1 VSAGGDGPP
10 GRRAARERALGLL
23 YEAEAKELPLD
34 EVVAAQPVRP
44 DEYAVDLVEGVA
56 AHRVEIDE
64 LLERFARDWP
74 LARMPAVDRALLRLA
89 TFELGWRPDVPTGA
103 VLSEAVELAA
113 QYSTD
118 ASSKFVNGVLAA
130 IADDRRPNPEIA

>member
-1 VSAGGDGPP
+1 VSAGDGGPP

-23 YEAEAKELPLD
+23 YEAEAKALPLD
-34 EVVAAQPVRP
+34 EIVAVQAVRP

-56 AHRVEIDE
+56 GHQVEIDG
-64 LLERFARDWP
+64 LLERYARDWP

-130 IADDRRPNPEIA
+130 IAADRRPT